1 MKKNAFSYFREG
13 SKETHRFF
21 KHSLFRYFKT
31 YIFAF
36 SDLFSFLLPFLA
48 PVFSLAKENYCKMAA
63 ETRDAL
69 ITKSFQNTTGK
80 ESPYL
85 SLIAYYGVLICLAF
99 GGIIVI
105 GGFGTIAFYLCFL
118 LLVSPTGLIVGL
130 TLLAPFALALLVY
143 LCYIILLSIPAPF
156 VARNVPTSDVS
167 DIFYSC
173 VKSLRNGRFWT
184 LFLIQFINFIVFVL
198 PWGILATIAYFSA
211 IYIGGVTA
219 FYIIAS
225 IAGIG
230 GVLLVLMLPRYWLR
244 FHLSIHDF
252 LVHNVTCEKV
262 VVIYPTIVETK
273 QDDGSQKEEKGYV
286 DVLATPTIE
295 PTGLSLSTPVSNP
308 TSSVEKK

>member
-21 KHSLFRYFKT
+21 KHSFFRFFKT

-36 SDLFSFLLPFLA
+36 SDFFSLLLPFLA
-48 PVFSLAKENYCKMAA
+48 PIFSLAKENYCKMAA
-63 ETRDAL
+63 ETKDVL
-69 ITKSFQNTTGK
+69 VTKSFQNTTGK
-80 ESPYL
+80 DSPYL
-85 SLIAYYGVLICLAF
+85 ALIAYYGVLICLAL
-99 GGIIVI
+99 GGVAVI
-105 GGFGTIAFYLCFL
+105 GGFGTIAFYLCYI

-130 TLLAPFALALLVY
+130 SLMCPFALALLAY
-143 LCYIILLSIPAPF
+143 LCYILLLAIPAPF
-156 VARNVPTSDVS
+156 IARNVPTSDVS

-198 PWGILATIAYFSA
+198 PWGILGVVG
-211 IYIGGVTA
+211 YISYRYLGGVTS

-252 LVHNVTCEKV
+252 LAHNVTCEKV
-262 VVIYPTIVETK
+262 VVIYPTTLDVK
-273 QDDGSQKEEKGYV
+273 QDDGSSKEEEGYV
-286 DVLATPTIE
+286 DVLACPTIE
-295 PTGLSLSTPVSNP
+295 PTGLSLSNPMGSPISNE
-308 TSSVEKK
+308 EKK